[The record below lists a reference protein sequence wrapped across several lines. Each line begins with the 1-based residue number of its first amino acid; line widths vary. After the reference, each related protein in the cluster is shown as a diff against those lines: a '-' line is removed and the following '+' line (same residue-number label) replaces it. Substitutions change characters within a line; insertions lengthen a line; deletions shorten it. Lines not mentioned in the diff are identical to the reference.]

1 MINKEKDIIKV
12 LLENKTK
19 ELNISNIAEIIKL
32 DYKTVHNII
41 QRLNQKKI
49 IELKSFGKSC
59 KIELIN
65 QFHPIIFEAEYARRE
80 EILRNKNLNLILD
93 YFKGLQTKLYILL
106 LFGSYAKKTQTKESD
121 IDLLFIVPDNDEKFE
136 SKIINISRTI
146 PLKLHINI
154 FKESE
159 FIAMKNS
166 KKITVGQEAINNN
179 IILYGI
185 ENYYEIIK

>member
-1 MINKEKDIIKV
+1 MKKD
-12 LLENKTK
+12 
-19 ELNISNIAEIIKL
+19 SNI
-32 DYKTVHNII
+32 NII

-185 ENYYEIIK
+185 ENYYEILK

>member
-41 QRLNQKKI
+41 QRLKQKKI

-93 YFKGLQTKLYILL
+93 YFKGLQTKL
-106 LFGSYAKKTQTKESD
+106 S
-121 IDLLFIVPDNDEKFE
+121 
-136 SKIINISRTI
+136 
-146 PLKLHINI
+146 HI
-154 FKESE
+154 
-159 FIAMKNS
+159 
-166 KKITVGQEAINNN
+166 
-179 IILYGI
+179 
-185 ENYYEIIK
+185 